1 MPNRYSQFKKLEV
14 KEYLPRLGDLVERH
28 ADAGQVWIGLVVG
41 ECSAKFPS
49 RDTHTGQ
56 LYNLFT
62 VFVLR
67 NDDYPNQEGRVTPWS
82 TIGGWSVISEAE
94 IGL

>member
-14 KEYLPRLGDLVERH
+14 KEYLPRLGDLVANEH
-28 ADAGQVWIGLVVG
+28 AGQVWIGLVVG
-41 ECSAKFPS
+41 ECSALLPS
-49 RDTHTGQ
+49 RDPSTGQ

-67 NDDYPNQEGRVTPWS
+67 NDDFPNQEGHVTPWS
-82 TIGGWSVISEAE
+82 TVGGWSVISEAE
-94 IGL
+94 VGL